1 MKINSLALTNFRG
14 FAERSFEFSDE
25 FNIFIGDNA
34 TGKTAILDAL
44 SIAVGSYLMG
54 IDTASSRHIRED
66 EIRIVSRVVG
76 ESITLEKQF
85 PVVVACEGSVP
96 DNQNVMKQRL
106 DHRNGQTVLFEDRAV
121 EFSIKREIGA
131 EGGRTTYKD
140 ATRLIRIAEILQE
153 RVRNDNS
160 EHVSLPLISYHGTGR
175 LWLRKRDRH
184 IETKGPTSRMSGYEG
199 CIDAA
204 SNEKELLRWFKK
216 MEYSAL
222 QRKTEGA
229 GVLRA
234 LKHAIKTCLDGC
246 KDVRFEVELDE
257 LVFLFENPS
266 ERAGAIKIQDDYYLP
281 FRMLSDGQREIVGLV
296 ADIAHRAAVLNP
308 HLEENAP
315 RESEGIVLI
324 DELDLHLHPKW
335 QRKIVADLRRTFPK
349 IQFFATTHSPFILQS
364 LLPKDR
370 LIDLSEPEE
379 DQYVHP
385 EEYSDKSIEDIA
397 EEPMG
402 IEIPQRSERYQQMM
416 ETAKEYYR
424 LLEEAESASDKRVQE
439 IKRELDTL
447 SQRYSDNIA
456 YHAFLE
462 MKRAAAGIPE

>member
-296 ADIAHRAAVLNP
+296 ADVGAPRSRCSMRPVLRRTSST
-308 HLEENAP
+308 
-315 RESEGIVLI
+315 RESEGHGFLI
-324 DELDLHLHPKW
+324 DGA
-335 QRKIVADLRRTFPK
+335 QTFTFTQSGREK
-349 IQFFATTHSPFILQS
+349 S
-364 LLPKDR
+364 LLICDARFQKYSSSPPHTLRSSCSLFFPEDR
-370 LIDLSEPEE
+370 LIRP
-379 DQYVHP
+379 
-385 EEYSDKSIEDIA
+385 
-397 EEPMG
+397 
-402 IEIPQRSERYQQMM
+402 
-416 ETAKEYYR
+416 
-424 LLEEAESASDKRVQE
+424 
-439 IKRELDTL
+439 
-447 SQRYSDNIA
+447 
-456 YHAFLE
+456 
-462 MKRAAAGIPE
+462 